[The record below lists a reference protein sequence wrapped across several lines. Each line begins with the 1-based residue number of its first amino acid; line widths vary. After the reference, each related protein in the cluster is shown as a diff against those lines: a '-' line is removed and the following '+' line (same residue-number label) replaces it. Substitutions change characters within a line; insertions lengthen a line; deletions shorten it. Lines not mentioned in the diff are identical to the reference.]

1 MFFFHLIDIFNILQ
15 SKNTLKIGVS
25 KFSEIKKR
33 QHRCGRFNIIKG

>member
-25 KFSEIKKR
+25 KFSEIKKKATSLWP
-33 QHRCGRFNIIKG
+33 F